1 MNTDPF
7 YILKK
12 DDIIE
17 IGIDH
22 LDRLFIIPAHQ
33 HFEYIYRS
41 AAEVGWDD
49 KGNFLF
55 SPKPR
60 EWSYFDWY
68 KHIVTIVK
76 TEYGCT
82 LLIKPQTLFSNI
94 SDELKEQILNFIID

>member
-1 MNTDPF
+1 MNTDPI
-7 YILKK
+7 YIQKT
-12 DDIIE
+12 DVIVE

-33 HFEYIYRS
+33 QFNYIYRS

-60 EWSYFDWY
+60 EWSYLVWY

-82 LLIKPQTLFSNI
+82 LFINPQTLFSNI
-94 SDELKEQILNFIID
+94 SDELKDQIIDFKMG